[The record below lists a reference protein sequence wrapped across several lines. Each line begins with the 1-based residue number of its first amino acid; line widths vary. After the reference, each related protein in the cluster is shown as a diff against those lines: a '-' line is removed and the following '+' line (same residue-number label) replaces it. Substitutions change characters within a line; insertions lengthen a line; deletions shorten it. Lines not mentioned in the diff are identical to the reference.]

1 MEPGASYSYRD
12 LLFRMIAYSD
22 NHAKELLLEG
32 ISEAEI
38 EALMQVVHAG
48 CTLVDGKYATNA
60 KTYAS
65 IFRIL
70 YNSNFLGRGMSE
82 YALELLTRSYFQA
95 GIRRFI
101 PEEIVI
107 ASKFGF
113 NAEHGDQ
120 PHSAELHECGII
132 YQPDAP
138 YVLCVMTNSR
148 QSDPEEMAEVIA
160 NISRIVWAT
169 KTE

>member
-1 MEPGASYSYRD
+1 MDDE
-12 LLFRMIAYSD
+12 
-22 NHAKELLLEG
+22 
-32 ISEAEI
+32 
-38 EALMQVVHAG
+38 
-48 CTLVDGKYATNA
+48 YATNA

-70 YNSNFLGRGMSE
+70 FNSNFLGRGMSE

-101 PEEIVI
+101 PEEVII

-113 NAEHGDQ
+113 NDDHGDQ

-138 YVLCVMTNSR
+138 YVLCVMTKSG
-148 QSDPEEMAEVIA
+148 QGDPEEMAEVIA
-160 NISRIVWAT
+160 NVSRIVWIT